1 MRAAPGV
8 VAVLIAA
15 DIPGENNVGP
25 ILHDDP
31 ILAATE
37 VQFIGQPIFL
47 VVAESVGA
55 ARRAARLG
63 VIEYEDLPAVLTIE
77 DALARQSFVIPSVT
91 LQRGDWQAA
100 LAAAPHRLKGA
111 FRIGG
116 QEQFYLEGQVAYAV
130 PGEDGDVLVY
140 SSTQHPGEVQL
151 QVAHAL
157 GVEAHRV
164 AVECRRMGGGFG
176 GKETQASHPACAVA
190 LAARATGRP
199 VKLRYDRDDD
209 ITITGKRHDYLVE
222 YEVGFD
228 GAGRIA
234 GIDLMFASRCGF
246 SADLSGP
253 VNDRTVMHA
262 DNCYYLPAVR
272 IVSHRCKT
280 NTQSNTAFRGFGGP
294 QGMMAIEYV
303 LDEIAR
309 ALDCDPLAVRRANF
323 YGPGRDVTPYDM
335 PVEDFVADRLFDELA
350 ASSDYAARRAAIRKW
365 NATSPIVKRGIA
377 MTPVKFGISFT
388 ATFYNQASALVHV
401 YTDGSVLL
409 NHGGTEMGQGLFTKV
424 AQVVAHE
431 LGVDLDRV
439 RVSASDTSKI
449 PNASATAASSG
460 SDLNGKAAQAAAAAI
475 KARLAAFAAERFQ
488 VPPEAVRFA
497 ANHVEIGDVK
507 RLKFGELVRL
517 AYLARV
523 QLWASGFYKTPKIHY
538 DPKTLK
544 GRPFYYFA
552 YGAAVSEVA
561 IDTLTGETRL
571 LRADILHDVG
581 RSLNPA
587 IDLGQVEGGF
597 VQGMGWLTTEELW
610 WNESGRLMTHA
621 PSTYKIP
628 VASDV
633 PADFRVKLW
642 ERGENVEDSIH
653 RSKAVGEPP
662 LMLAISV
669 FQAIKD
675 AVASVSGY
683 EGTAHLNAPA
693 TPEEVLRAVTASR
706 QSAAAGESERR
717 ARGAMSWIHT
727 LQLVA
732 ERCQDAVMVTV
743 DLGQRLDPARAGRE
757 DDRHDRRAPRHDRRR
772 RARVPGDRRGAG
784 DAARRRGPA
793 GEAVRPRREPR
804 AVLRRRRQPAPR
816 ARAARRRLGEPRRR
830 LAGRRRAVRGG
841 DAVRRPGATAGP
853 RRRDPGHARRRRA
866 RCARRSRPR
875 GRCSQTATGTRRS
888 SRSATTSP
896 RSSSR
901 CSRPT
906 STWSCSAPGTW
917 AGRWCACSG
926 RCRAGSRGWTA
937 APASF
942 RRTCPTTSASCGP
955 MRPRR
960 RSRRRAPA
968 ATSWC

>member
-1 MRAAPGV
+1 MNDPRPPLEQAAARGAAGAPVRHDSAHLHVAGEAAYTDDILEARGTLHAAFGLSERAHARIRSTDLTAVRAAPGV
-8 VAVLIAA
+8 IAVLTAA
-15 DIPGENNVGP
+15 DVPGENNVGP

-31 ILAATE
+31 ILAADE
-37 VQFIGQPIFL
+37 VQFVGQPIFL
-47 VVAESVGA
+47 VAADTVDA

-63 VIEYEDLPAVLTIE
+63 AVEYEDLPAILTIA
-77 DALARQSFVIPSVT
+77 DALAKQSFVIPSVT

-130 PGEDGDVLVY
+130 PKEDGDVVVY

-164 AVECRRMGGGFG
+164 TVECRRMGGGFG
-176 GKETQASHPACAVA
+176 GKETQASHPACATA
-190 LAARATGRP
+190 IAARATGRP
-199 VKLRYDRDDD
+199 VKMRYDRDDD

-228 GAGRIA
+228 SAGRLA
-234 GIDLMFASRCGF
+234 GVDLMLASRCGF

-262 DNCYYLPAVR
+262 DNAYFLPAVR

-294 QGMMAIEYV
+294 QGMMAIEYIM
-303 LDEIAR
+303 DEIAR
-309 ALDCDPLAVRRANF
+309 ALDLDPLSVRRANF

-335 PVEDFVADRLFDELA
+335 RVEDFVADRLFDELA
-350 ASSDYAARRAAIRKW
+350 ASADYSARRTAIREW
-365 NATSPIVKRGIA
+365 NATSRIVKRGIA

-388 ATFYNQASALVHV
+388 ATFYNQAGALVHV

-431 LGVDLDRV
+431 LGLDLERV
-439 RVSASDTSKI
+439 RVSASDTARI

-475 KARLAAFAAERFQ
+475 KARLVVFAAERFQ
-488 VPPEAVRFA
+488 VAPESVRFA

-507 RLKFGELVRL
+507 RLSFAELVRL

-597 VQGMGWLTTEELW
+597 VQGMGWLTSEELW
-610 WNESGRLMTHA
+610 WNERGRLMTHA

-633 PADFRVKLW
+633 PADFRVQLW
-642 ERGENVEDSIH
+642 ARGENAEDSIH

-669 FQAIKD
+669 FLAIKD
-675 AVASVSGY
+675 AVAAASGY
-683 EGTAHLNAPA
+683 EASSHLNAPA
-693 TPEEVLRAVTASR
+693 TPEEVLRAV
-706 QSAAAGESERR
+706 E
-717 ARGAMSWIHT
+717 
-727 LQLVA
+727 
-732 ERCQDAVMVTV
+732 
-743 DLGQRLDPARAGRE
+743 
-757 DDRHDRRAPRHDRRR
+757 
-772 RARVPGDRRGAG
+772 
-784 DAARRRGPA
+784 AARKQGI
-793 GEAVRPRREPR
+793 
-804 AVLRRRRQPAPR
+804 
-816 ARAARRRLGEPRRR
+816 
-830 LAGRRRAVRGG
+830 
-841 DAVRRPGATAGP
+841 PG
-853 RRRDPGHARRRRA
+853 
-866 RCARRSRPR
+866 
-875 GRCSQTATGTRRS
+875 
-888 SRSATTSP
+888 
-896 RSSSR
+896 
-901 CSRPT
+901 
-906 STWSCSAPGTW
+906 
-917 AGRWCACSG
+917 
-926 RCRAGSRGWTA
+926 
-937 APASF
+937 
-942 RRTCPTTSASCGP
+942 
-955 MRPRR
+955 
-960 RSRRRAPA
+960 
-968 ATSWC
+968 

>member
-1 MRAAPGV
+1 MNDSRPPRDEVALRGAVGEPVRHDSAHLHVAGEAAYTDDVLEARGTLHAAFGLSQRAHARIKSMDLSAVRAAPDV
-8 VAVLIAA
+8 VAVLVAA

-37 VQFIGQPIFL
+37 VQFIGQPVFL

-100 LAAAPHRLKGA
+100 LAAAPQRLKGA

-190 LAARATGRP
+190 LAARATGRA

-262 DNCYYLPAVR
+262 DNCYHLPAVR

-309 ALDCDPLAVRRANF
+309 ALGCDPLAVRRANF

-335 PVEDFVADRLFDELA
+335 QVEDFVADRLCDELA
-350 ASSDYAARRAAIRKW
+350 ASADYAARRAAIRRW
-365 NATSPIVKRGIA
+365 NAASPIVKRGIA

-431 LGVDLDRV
+431 LDVDLDRV

-460 SDLNGKAAQAAAAAI
+460 SDLNGKAAQAAAVAI
-475 KARLAAFAAERFQ
+475 KARLVAFAAERFR
-488 VPPEAVRFA
+488 VPPETVRFT

-610 WNESGRLMTHA
+610 WNEAGRLMTHA

-633 PADFRVKLW
+633 PADLRVKLW
-642 ERGENVEDSIH
+642 ERGENAEDSIH

-675 AVASVSGY
+675 AVASASAY

-693 TPEEVLRAVTASR
+693 TPEEVLRAVTAMTKR
-706 QSAAAGESERR
+706 Q
-717 ARGAMSWIHT
+717 
-727 LQLVA
+727 
-732 ERCQDAVMVTV
+732 TV
-743 DLGQRLDPARAGRE
+743 PA
-757 DDRHDRRAPRHDRRR
+757 
-772 RARVPGDRRGAG
+772 
-784 DAARRRGPA
+784 
-793 GEAVRPRREPR
+793 
-804 AVLRRRRQPAPR
+804 
-816 ARAARRRLGEPRRR
+816 
-830 LAGRRRAVRGG
+830 
-841 DAVRRPGATAGP
+841 
-853 RRRDPGHARRRRA
+853 
-866 RCARRSRPR
+866 
-875 GRCSQTATGTRRS
+875 
-888 SRSATTSP
+888 
-896 RSSSR
+896 
-901 CSRPT
+901 
-906 STWSCSAPGTW
+906 
-917 AGRWCACSG
+917 
-926 RCRAGSRGWTA
+926 
-937 APASF
+937 
-942 RRTCPTTSASCGP
+942 
-955 MRPRR
+955 
-960 RSRRRAPA
+960 
-968 ATSWC
+968 